1 MAVWARQVSRW
12 CCLLN
17 AARAVE
23 FTRRLRSRGCTAQA
37 FRESAPLA
45 LLPAGKEVVLWR
57 LQACRHVSVGSCSP
71 PDSAK
76 DRPFS
81 SPESNLPSVQQEQAK
96 AETLP
101 DLNAKILDEGKM
113 L

>member
-17 AARAVE
+17 AGRAVE

-37 FRESAPLA
+37 CRESAPLA
-45 LLPAGKEVVLWR
+45 VLPAGKEVVLWR

-76 DRPFS
+76 DGPFS